1 MKKYNIANST
11 ETSRNAQLIKAQLDA
26 NTLVIFCDLCIS
38 EVEAGHCPGT
48 HFTSVWMGK
57 LCYKFH

>member
-26 NTLVIFCDLCIS
+26 NTLVILCDLCIS
-38 EVEAGHCPGT
+38 KVEAGHCPAT

-57 LCYKFH
+57 LFYKFH